1 MVLVKKYWILTATA
15 VLLSALFLFLPAMTD
30 GLVTRVV
37 LTRPAAV
44 SAASDILVSG
54 IVEQQAQT
62 ELYTEIPVVIGE
74 VLADAGDTVSAGQPI
89 ATVDLNATK
98 NALVSLLKA
107 VEVIPEEY
115 LAAFSNVHVDESML
129 SAVIPETLSAPASG
143 TLLTSSLSP
152 GQLIT
157 PQSPAAVIGKGGTL
171 RVKLTVPED
180 AIETVKAGNLAVF
193 KTSAT
198 GAKRYGAIVTQISP
212 AAEQTISGTSQQTVV
227 YVYATVCTD
236 AAELR
241 PGYTVMASIKDTEHS
256 NETTMLVPY
265 EAVLQ
270 DDVGTEY
277 VYLYE
282 SGRAV
287 RRDVVTGEEYET
299 GIAITE
305 GLAGTELLVENASEI
320 TRDGMV
326 IAWKEDA

>member
-62 ELYTEIPVVIGE
+62 KLYTEIPVVIGE

-129 SAVIPETLSAPASG
+129 SAVSCN
-143 TLLTSSLSP
+143 LTALFSP
-152 GQLIT
+152 VAC
-157 PQSPAAVIGKGGTL
+157 P
-171 RVKLTVPED
+171 R
-180 AIETVKAGNLAVF
+180 
-193 KTSAT
+193 T
-198 GAKRYGAIVTQISP
+198 GAHIHI
-212 AAEQTISGTSQQTVV
+212 
-227 YVYATVCTD
+227 
-236 AAELR
+236 R
-241 PGYTVMASIKDTEHS
+241 P
-256 NETTMLVPY
+256 
-265 EAVLQ
+265 
-270 DDVGTEY
+270 
-277 VYLYE
+277 
-282 SGRAV
+282 
-287 RRDVVTGEEYET
+287 
-299 GIAITE
+299 
-305 GLAGTELLVENASEI
+305 
-320 TRDGMV
+320 
-326 IAWKEDA
+326 

>member
-1 MVLVKKYWILTATA
+1 MRTQATQC
-15 VLLSALFLFLPAMTD
+15 PPD
-30 GLVTRVV
+30 K
-37 LTRPAAV
+37 
-44 SAASDILVSG
+44 
-54 IVEQQAQT
+54 
-62 ELYTEIPVVIGE
+62 
-74 VLADAGDTVSAGQPI
+74 PI

-212 AAEQTISGTSQQTVV
+212 A
-227 YVYATVCTD
+227 
-236 AAELR
+236 R
-241 PGYTVMASIKDTEHS
+241 
-256 NETTMLVPY
+256 
-265 EAVLQ
+265 
-270 DDVGTEY
+270 
-277 VYLYE
+277 
-282 SGRAV
+282 
-287 RRDVVTGEEYET
+287 
-299 GIAITE
+299 
-305 GLAGTELLVENASEI
+305 
-320 TRDGMV
+320 
-326 IAWKEDA
+326 

>member
-1 MVLVKKYWILTATA
+1 MVLLKKYWILTAAA
-15 VLLSALFLFLPAMTD
+15 VLFSALFLFLPAMAD

-37 LTRPAAV
+37 LTRPSAV
-44 SAASDILVSG
+44 SSVSDILVTG
-54 IVEQQAQT
+54 VVEQQAQT
-62 ELYTEIPVVIGE
+62 ELYPEIPLVIEE
-74 VLADAGDTVSAGQPI
+74 VLADAGDAVSAGQPI
-89 ATVDLNATK
+89 ATVNLNATK

-107 VEVIPEEY
+107 VEIIPEEY
-115 LAAFSNVHVDESML
+115 LAAFSNVHVDENML
-129 SAVIPETLSAPASG
+129 SAVIPETLCAPASG
-143 TLLTSSLSP
+143 TLLSSSLSP
-152 GQLIT
+152 GQLVT

-180 AIETVKAGNLAVF
+180 AIGMVKAGNLAVF

-198 GAKRYGAIVTQISP
+198 GVKRYGAIVTQISP

-236 AAELR
+236 TDGLR
-241 PGYTVMASIKDTEHS
+241 PGYTVTASIKDTDYA
-256 NETTMLVPY
+256 NETSMLVPY

-270 DDVGTEY
+270 DDAGTEY

-282 SGRAV
+282 AGRAV

-299 GIAITE
+299 GIAVTE
-305 GLAGTELLVENASEI
+305 GLDGTELLVENASEI
-320 TRDGMV
+320 TRDGMA

>member
-1 MVLVKKYWILTATA
+1 
-15 VLLSALFLFLPAMTD
+15 
-30 GLVTRVV
+30 
-37 LTRPAAV
+37 
-44 SAASDILVSG
+44 
-54 IVEQQAQT
+54 
-62 ELYTEIPVVIGE
+62 
-74 VLADAGDTVSAGQPI
+74 
-89 ATVDLNATK
+89 
-98 NALVSLLKA
+98 
-107 VEVIPEEY
+107 
-115 LAAFSNVHVDESML
+115 ML

-236 AAELR
+236 VAELR
-241 PGYTVMASIKDTEHS
+241 PGYTVTASIKDTEHS